1 MRANSPCGCS
11 PWHAPWNQPVHKLLG
26 NARTRVLFLH
36 FAADCLDNLK
46 LVWINHFDL
55 GFVRYKGRD
64 TNIRQRRSELD
75 VVRTKFSGG
84 TPLLQCVSRVKC
96 GSKRDVLLVEAFQAR
111 VAVEKK
117 RAIIKCSGF
126 APEQI
131 AVSGVE

>member
-1 MRANSPCGCS
+1 MPLTFTAKWAWRAGAHFESEPKKGLAMRANSPCGCS

-64 TNIRQRRSELD
+64 TNYRGPG
-75 VVRTKFSGG
+75 FSGHKVG
-84 TPLLQCVSRVKC
+84 LITEIQ
-96 GSKRDVLLVEAFQAR
+96 GD
-111 VAVEKK
+111 
-117 RAIIKCSGF
+117 
-126 APEQI
+126 
-131 AVSGVE
+131 